1 MSFFLTLTLSAM
13 DYFLAY
19 GDRFDNFLVYVAT
32 ALLMKFSKRIKE
44 GSTTEIRFGFF
55 VPRNLG

>member
-1 MSFFLTLTLSAM
+1 M

-55 VPRNLG
+55 VPQKFG